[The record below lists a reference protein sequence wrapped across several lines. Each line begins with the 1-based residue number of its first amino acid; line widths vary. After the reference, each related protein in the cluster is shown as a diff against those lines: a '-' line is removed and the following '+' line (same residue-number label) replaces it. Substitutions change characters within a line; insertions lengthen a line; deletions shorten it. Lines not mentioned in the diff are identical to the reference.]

1 MKCDPGEFWCHV
13 SEIALH
19 DRKPAPSLPLASN
32 VGIARENMTVSQV
45 PKKAIPLFPKADDD
59 KSKESKCDVEKP
71 AATES
76 SKPKVSLEET
86 KDPEKHEVDVGGTD
100 DDESDE
106 DFVDSEEG
114 ESDDDENSSDG
125 DECESS
131 NEEDEDSPNSA
142 KGKNRPAATPL
153 KTPPGKKARTTTS
166 SMGKRPVSV
175 SDDAKK
181 SIHVT
186 GYGCKSCSKFLYQ
199 NFSQL
204 DAVVH
209 SDTWASNSLQGE
221 AQCSKVK

>member
-1 MKCDPGEFWCHV
+1 MVIDV
-13 SEIALH
+13 SNDES
-19 DRKPAPSLPLASN
+19 D
-32 VGIARENMTVSQV
+32 EEV
-45 PKKAIPLFPKADDD
+45 PQAIPLFPKADDD

-114 ESDDDENSSDG
+114 ESDDDEPCTFFNLKLGIFPNSSDG